1 MTGSPSVWKGGSFV
15 ALFELP
21 LRNDTHRRILHVDM
35 DAFYASI
42 EERDAP
48 QLKRRA
54 LVVAYDPRQTGGKGV
69 VTTANYVARQY
80 GVHSAMPAQ
89 EALRLV
95 PRRLLTFQPPDF
107 TKYRAVSDQ
116 VHALFHQVTDLIEPV
131 ALDEAYLDVT
141 ANQEFPTTIDLA
153 LWLQRQIMATTQLTC
168 SFGLS
173 YNKFLAKEASEYN
186 KPNGRTV
193 VMPEQAL
200 AFLDRLPIEAFRGV
214 GKKTLPRLTAL
225 GVATGADLRALTQAT
240 LVQEFGKMGLGLYEH
255 ARGID
260 NRPVQVRRAKS
271 LGKERTYRTP
281 KTTDAQVVAELAR
294 LADMVAAALAK
305 HQLHGKTVVLKVR
318 NTEFETLTRRVTLP
332 QYVASAPAINAAAVA
347 LWRQVAPA
355 ELKLRLLGITVT
367 NLAPASFE
375 NVDLPV

>member
-1 MTGSPSVWKGGSFV
+1 M
-15 ALFELP
+15 
-21 LRNDTHRRILHVDM
+21 
-35 DAFYASI
+35 
-42 EERDAP
+42 
-48 QLKRRA
+48 
-54 LVVAYDPRQTGGKGV
+54 
-69 VTTANYVARQY
+69 
-80 GVHSAMPAQ
+80 
-89 EALRLV
+89 
-95 PRRLLTFQPPDF
+95 
-107 TKYRAVSDQ
+107 
-116 VHALFHQVTDLIEPV
+116 FHQVTDLIEPV

-141 ANQEFPTTIDLA
+141 GNQEFPTTIDLA

-281 KTTDAQVVAELAR
+281 KTTDAQVRTELAR